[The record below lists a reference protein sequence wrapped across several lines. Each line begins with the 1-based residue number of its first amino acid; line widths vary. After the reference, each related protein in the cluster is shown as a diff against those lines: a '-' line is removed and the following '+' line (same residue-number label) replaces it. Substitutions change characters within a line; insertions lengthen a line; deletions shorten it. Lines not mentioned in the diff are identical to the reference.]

1 MPHLSFLAVA
11 KRGLGSLSGRYL
23 LGALLL
29 LGVLGG
35 SAWVA
40 GQYMEGKRAEHY
52 NHLRQ
57 RQEALSHL
65 QIIRSALWTA
75 EHTLQAFSLTPEN
88 NYRARAIMAI
98 RNGRNQARA
107 LAGLPW
113 SRRLDQQARAREVA
127 EQFAQ
132 LEEAAR
138 QLFAVRSEPTRLYP
152 GLGIMRNT
160 LEPANRR
167 FLDAAQRA
175 LSALESGGTGR
186 AQTLFR
192 QAQYYWSRMVGEF
205 RLYMTARVGLLGSAQ
220 DQSRRANLSSYH
232 KGVRDRLT
240 ELETLQNEQGLGLV
254 AGQALSRM
262 RKLEKSWFSGFQD
275 IEELYAN
282 RNWRADFPLI
292 TSSLYPRYEAI
303 QGELKTMSRALEEA
317 AREETASLSRA
328 AQNIALYPWALAGI
342 HLIVIALG
350 FLYLRRRV
358 LGPLARLVRALRH
371 EADGQPATLNL
382 PSGPGEIRDLSEA
395 FRRMRQEV
403 RSRQGELEHQAFHDP
418 LTDLPNRALLEDRL
432 NQAILRSHRDESR
445 GALVMMDLDYFKEIN
460 DTFGHQAGDAVLQG
474 VTARL
479 MGELRESDTV
489 ARFGGDEFGILL
501 PDTDSDE
508 AAEIGERLL
517 AALRPRMEID
527 DHSFHVSG
535 SLGVAAFPAHGE
547 DAETLI
553 RRADMAMYQA
563 KDKRHGLA
571 VFRPEQDNEATER
584 LTQTAELY
592 EDLQQDRLPLHYQ
605 PQWDLASGQ
614 LAGGEALLRWSP
626 ADGGPITPPEVLA
639 MAHRAGI
646 PHELTR
652 CILHTSLR
660 EAGSWQAA
668 GRPRLSVN
676 LSTDDLQVYELP
688 TFIRQEL
695 DAWDIPAGC
704 LELEVTEND
713 MMADP
718 ERARLILGELR
729 ALGVRI
735 AIDDYGT
742 GYSSLGYLRGLP
754 ADILKVDKS
763 FILDLA
769 TSPDNQA
776 IVHST
781 IELGHNLGL
790 EVVAEGVEEAA
801 SLELLRQWGCDRAQ
815 GFFLGHPVPP
825 ERFHAWLGAES

>member
-1 MPHLSFLAVA
+1 
-11 KRGLGSLSGRYL
+11 
-23 LGALLL
+23 
-29 LGVLGG
+29 
-35 SAWVA
+35 
-40 GQYMEGKRAEHY
+40 
-52 NHLRQ
+52 
-57 RQEALSHL
+57 
-65 QIIRSALWTA
+65 
-75 EHTLQAFSLTPEN
+75 
-88 NYRARAIMAI
+88 MAI

-127 EQFAQ
+127 EQFVQ

-152 GLGIMRNT
+152 GFGIMRNT

-175 LSALESGGTGR
+175 LSALESDDTGR

-205 RLYMTARVGLLGSAQ
+205 RLFMTARVGLLGSSQ
-220 DQSRRANLSSYH
+220 DEGRRANLRSYH
-232 KGVRDRLT
+232 KGVRDTLT
-240 ELETLQNEQGLGLV
+240 ELETLQKEQGLGLV
-254 AGQALSRM
+254 ASQALSRM
-262 RKLEKSWFSGFQD
+262 RKLEKSWFTGFKD
-275 IEELYAN
+275 IEELYAK

-292 TSSLYPRYEAI
+292 TSTLYPRYEAI
-303 QGELKTMSRALEEA
+303 QGELEAMSRALEET

-382 PSGPGEIRDLSEA
+382 PSGPSEIRDLNEA

-479 MGELRESDTV
+479 MSELRESDTV

-535 SLGVAAFPAHGE
+535 SLGIAAFPAH
-547 DAETLI
+547 
-553 RRADMAMYQA
+553 
-563 KDKRHGLA
+563 
-571 VFRPEQDNEATER
+571 
-584 LTQTAELY
+584 
-592 EDLQQDRLPLHYQ
+592 
-605 PQWDLASGQ
+605 
-614 LAGGEALLRWSP
+614 
-626 ADGGPITPPEVLA
+626 
-639 MAHRAGI
+639 
-646 PHELTR
+646 
-652 CILHTSLR
+652 
-660 EAGSWQAA
+660 
-668 GRPRLSVN
+668 
-676 LSTDDLQVYELP
+676 
-688 TFIRQEL
+688 
-695 DAWDIPAGC
+695 
-704 LELEVTEND
+704 
-713 MMADP
+713 
-718 ERARLILGELR
+718 
-729 ALGVRI
+729 
-735 AIDDYGT
+735 
-742 GYSSLGYLRGLP
+742 
-754 ADILKVDKS
+754 
-763 FILDLA
+763 
-769 TSPDNQA
+769 
-776 IVHST
+776 
-781 IELGHNLGL
+781 
-790 EVVAEGVEEAA
+790 
-801 SLELLRQWGCDRAQ
+801 
-815 GFFLGHPVPP
+815 
-825 ERFHAWLGAES
+825 